1 MPKLT
6 KRTIDAIRPKATGD
20 VFAWDGEL
28 PGFGVRVKPSGAV
41 SFVIQY
47 RNRNGRSR
55 RYTFARFGVLT
66 PEEAR
71 QQARGLLADVSWG
84 DDPAEKRAAD
94 RGAMTVAEL
103 AREYLDKA
111 ERGLIFTRRGKRK
124 KASTVYTDRG
134 RIERHIVPLLGNR
147 TVKDVTPADVR
158 GFVRDVISGK
168 TAANIKTGKRGRA
181 IVEGGEGA
189 ATRTAGLLG
198 AIFTY
203 AVGEGYR
210 PDNPVTGVERPAGKR
225 RRIHL
230 GPEQFKALGEAL
242 TDAEGKQ
249 PWQAVEATRLI
260 ALTGSRLSEIANL
273 RRAECDV
280 TGACLRLGETKT
292 GESLRPI
299 GKPALAV
306 VKSALARS
314 KEPYVFPALRAAQGP
329 YRGLPKAWGRIIAE
343 RPALAGLTPHGL
355 RHAFS
360 SVADDLGFTE
370 ATIAG
375 LIGHGGS
382 GSSTAGYIKKADAS
396 LLMAADKVAGR
407 IADMMDGR
415 TVETGEVIELASARA
430 S

>member
-6 KRTIDAIRPKATGD
+6 KRTIDAIRPKAGGD
-20 VFAWDGEL
+20 VFAWDSEL
-28 PGFGVRVKPSGAV
+28 PGFGVRAKPSGAV
-41 SFVIQY
+41 AFVIQY

-66 PEEAR
+66 PEQAR
-71 QQARGLLADVSWG
+71 QRARGLLADVSRG

-168 TAANIKTGKRGRA
+168 TAVNVKTGKRGRA

-198 AIFTY
+198 ATFTY

-210 PDNPVTGVERPAGKR
+210 PDNPVTGV
-225 RRIHL
+225 
-230 GPEQFKALGEAL
+230 
-242 TDAEGKQ
+242 
-249 PWQAVEATRLI
+249 
-260 ALTGSRLSEIANL
+260 
-273 RRAECDV
+273 
-280 TGACLRLGETKT
+280 
-292 GESLRPI
+292 
-299 GKPALAV
+299 
-306 VKSALARS
+306 
-314 KEPYVFPALRAAQGP
+314 
-329 YRGLPKAWGRIIAE
+329 
-343 RPALAGLTPHGL
+343 
-355 RHAFS
+355 
-360 SVADDLGFTE
+360 
-370 ATIAG
+370 
-375 LIGHGGS
+375 
-382 GSSTAGYIKKADAS
+382 
-396 LLMAADKVAGR
+396 
-407 IADMMDGR
+407 
-415 TVETGEVIELASARA
+415 
-430 S
+430 